1 MKVEVVF
8 VAMEIFHGRN
18 SFFVSLPENAT
29 AEFLLRFLENEQVE
43 KSYKLETDGQW
54 NVLGVLDGCVIGPNH
69 VLKDGDKIQFFPAM
83 TGG

>member
-8 VAMEIFHGRN
+8 VSMEIFHGRN
-18 SFFVSLPENAT
+18 SFFVALPENAT
-29 AEFLLRFLENEQVE
+29 AEFLLHFLEREQGE
-43 KSYKLETDGQW
+43 KNYKLETDGQW
-54 NVLGVLDGCVIGPNH
+54 NVLGVVDGCVIGPNQ